1 MPDRGSSLRHHRAR
15 RAARNR
21 AQHRAHHAGA
31 ILIHRAGPRQRQAHR
46 DRPPER
52 LRRAQRTSARHCD
65 ARQPDAADPRQTDG
79 ETMTFTRRR
88 ALGAALLIPLEGL
101 AQTCGVVTPRQTEG
115 PFYTP
120 NTPKRIS
127 LVEPGSKAPRFLVA
141 GTVLSADCKPVPN
154 ALLDFW
160 HSDEQG
166 QYDNRGFRYRGH
178 QFADSEGRY
187 RLETIVPAEYPGR
200 TRHIHVKVQ
209 APGGRILTTQLYF
222 PGDPGNRRDGLY
234 RSELE
239 MKKSKS
245 DETSFDF
252 VVPA

>member
-1 MPDRGSSLRHHRAR
+1 
-15 RAARNR
+15 
-21 AQHRAHHAGA
+21 
-31 ILIHRAGPRQRQAHR
+31 
-46 DRPPER
+46 
-52 LRRAQRTSARHCD
+52 
-65 ARQPDAADPRQTDG
+65 
-79 ETMTFTRRR
+79 
-88 ALGAALLIPLEGL
+88 LLIPLEGL
-101 AQTCGVVTPRQTEG
+101 AQTCGIVTPRQTEG

-127 LVEPGSKAPRFLVA
+127 LVEPGSKAPRLVVL

-160 HSDEQG
+160 HSDERG
-166 QYDNRGFRYRGH
+166 EYDNRGFRYRGH
-178 QFADSEGRY
+178 QFADAQGRY

-222 PGDPGNRRDGLY
+222 AGDPGNRRDGLY
-234 RSELE
+234 RPELE
-239 MKKSKS
+239 MKKGKGE
-245 DETSFDF
+245 ETSFDF